1 MRMARLAA
9 SLAAVCLVVSL
20 SPARGSTAEQNR
32 LYTHIREL
40 SSQIMKAG
48 QDAPAA
54 AWLRVACPDLM
65 DTIQKLE
72 GIAEERHESYTP
84 PIAMGRCQE
93 AMHRPSSRT
102 QFENCG

>member
-1 MRMARLAA
+1 LGTFLTDLPDDIEFVLCLA
-9 SLAAVCLVVSL
+9 
-20 SPARGSTAEQNR
+20 AEQNR

-65 DTIQKLE
+65 DTIQKLDLLTHYPQLTFY
-72 GIAEERHESYTP
+72 R
-84 PIAMGRCQE
+84 RCWPDQ
-93 AMHRPSSRT
+93 A
-102 QFENCG
+102 